1 LATLKVDV
9 IVVSTTS
16 GLSAVVRETQT
27 IPIVFVN
34 VADPVGSGFIS
45 GLARP
50 GGSIT
55 GFANFEPSMAGNW
68 IKILTEIAPNTKRV
82 LGVFRQE
89 AIPNIAYLRAAGPAA
104 RLRALEFIGNPIRLS
119 EINAVI
125 GAFAEK
131 PNGELM
137 VYPEGY
143 AAEQRRSIIDLAA
156 SYKLPTVYPLHPDG
170 YARRVRK
177 VLRY

>member
-1 LATLKVDV
+1 M

-68 IKILTEIAPNTKRV
+68 IEILTEIASKTKRI

-156 SYKLPTVYPLHPDG
+156 SYKLPTVYPIE
-170 YARRVRK
+170 V
-177 VLRY
+177 